1 MLTISRVITLPTVNI
16 LNFIVGAE
24 RGA

>member
-1 MLTISRVITLPTVNI
+1 LDI

-24 RGA
+24 RGAERAENRV